1 MVCQPLYCPRLGT
14 LRWKGRL
21 YVCSTVDR
29 AEQFGADPEMFL
41 LGVATLLHRCNIA
54 MIYFSF
60 LSMKTLTFQFLRF
73 SRSGCPHLRLSW
85 TPRRR
90 RSSQRS
96 ARWNNEHIFA
106 KSPSCSYEPK
116 LLVRSA
122 VRTSH
127 KCIYFSQ
134 GGKSDRNPPCGCA
147 CRPKVCKQTLIAK
160 VDYSRFFS
168 CHHVKP
174 V

>member
-1 MVCQPLYCPRLGT
+1 MSPLYCPRLGT

-60 LSMKTLTFQFLRF
+60 GWMKTFLRF
-73 SRSGCPHLRLSW
+73 SCSGCPHLRLSW
-85 TPRRR
+85 TPKQKRSSR
-90 RSSQRS
+90 RSV
-96 ARWNNEHIFA
+96 RWNMNIHLLIALPLVLNRNCEFA
-106 KSPSCSYEPK
+106 VQCE
-116 LLVRSA
+116 L
-122 VRTSH
+122 RTNV
-127 KCIYFSQ
+127 YFFSQ

-147 CRPKVCKQTLIAK
+147 CRPKVCKNKL
-160 VDYSRFFS
+160 
-168 CHHVKP
+168 
-174 V
+174 